1 MAEEDFR
8 QFISNK
14 VNNYCARRFVR
25 HCKNFLFVYADRKR
39 CNSPRYWIGVER
51 ELLKEL
57 KPINVSS
64 DTVLDVVIE
73 FVRSDQ

>member
-1 MAEEDFR
+1 MAEEVFR

-14 VNNYCARRFVR
+14 VYNYCARRFVR
-25 HCKNFLFVYADRKR
+25 HCKHFLFMYTDRKR
-39 CNSPRYWIGVER
+39 CNSPRYCIEVER

-57 KPINVSS
+57 KSINDSS

-73 FVRSDQ
+73 FVRSNQ